1 MKIPWS
7 RDQPELKGRRVIHAV
22 TATFSPR
29 ACRPFRADGCGGH
42 RFLRRC
48 RRLSP
53 VAALRQENNATRK
66 CERRTHP
73 SGSPRPPSAPKGQQA
88 IGRGKRSDALDATP
102 TPKRSSSPGSW
113 FRCARHLPSS
123 QGPLRTGQAAF
134 PHPAPHTPPFRS
146 ICRAP
151 YPFQLR
157 GHAIVPLGVGR
168 MRLLARVMVCVV
180 PFARRALPRFFAN
193 LAAFPGTIPRPGAL
207 AAAPFTLHAVTRPE
221 VRPRALLSPRTFNPL
236 SGPGLAWL
244 AL

>member
-1 MKIPWS
+1 MGGGVTRSYGVAAGFHRLP
-7 RDQPELKGRRVIHAV
+7 RCGR
-22 TATFSPR
+22 
-29 ACRPFRADGCGGH
+29 GGH
-42 RFLRRC
+42 ATPRRC
-48 RRLSP
+48 AG
-53 VAALRQENNATRK
+53 V
-66 CERRTHP
+66 
-73 SGSPRPPSAPKGQQA
+73 G
-88 IGRGKRSDALDATP
+88 
-102 TPKRSSSPGSW
+102 RSSSPGSW